1 MKKNEEILP
10 VIKKELPAETKEKI
24 KISVRKKIVCNNES
38 EENIVGTTKKR
49 IKPLIIAAA
58 IVAISAAS
66 VVSVNAATDGAIFT
80 KVKMIVNGNETEKK
94 AEIIDNEDGSFT
106 LKFDVDETE
115 SSASIEFSDENL
127 SETKEYKR

>member
-10 VIKKELPAETKEKI
+10 VIKKELPADIKEKI

-58 IVAISAAS
+58 IAAISAAS

-127 SETKEYKR
+127 SETKK

>member
-127 SETKEYKR
+127 SETKK

>member
-1 MKKNEEILP
+1 MKKNEKILP

-66 VVSVNAATDGAIFT
+66 VVSVNAATDGALFT

-94 AEIIDNEDGSFT
+94 AEIIDNEDGSFL

-127 SETKEYKR
+127 SETKK

>member
-66 VVSVNAATDGAIFT
+66 VVSVNAATDGALFT

-127 SETKEYKR
+127 SETKK

>member
-10 VIKKELPAETKEKI
+10 VIKKELPAEIKEKI

-58 IVAISAAS
+58 IAAISAAS

-115 SSASIEFSDENL
+115 SSVSIEFSDENL
-127 SETKEYKR
+127 SETKK

>member
-10 VIKKELPAETKEKI
+10 VIKKELPAEIKEKI

-58 IVAISAAS
+58 IAAISAAS

-94 AEIIDNEDGSFT
+94 TEIIDNEDGSFT

-127 SETKEYKR
+127 SETKK

>member
-10 VIKKELPAETKEKI
+10 VIKKELPAEIKEKI

-58 IVAISAAS
+58 IAAISAAS
-66 VVSVNAATDGAIFT
+66 VVSVNAATDGALFT

-127 SETKEYKR
+127 SETKK

>member
-1 MKKNEEILP
+1 M
-10 VIKKELPAETKEKI
+10 
-24 KISVRKKIVCNNES
+24 SVRKKIVCNNES

-66 VVSVNAATDGAIFT
+66 VVSVNAATDGALFT

-94 AEIIDNEDGSFT
+94 AEIIDNEDG
-106 LKFDVDETE
+106 KFYFE
-115 SSASIEFSDENL
+115 I
-127 SETKEYKR
+127 

>member
-49 IKPLIIAAA
+49 IKPLIVAAA

-127 SETKEYKR
+127 SETKK

>member
-49 IKPLIIAAA
+49 IKPLIVAAA

-66 VVSVNAATDGAIFT
+66 VVSVNAATDGALFT

-127 SETKEYKR
+127 SETKK

>member
-10 VIKKELPAETKEKI
+10 VIKKELPAEIKEKI

-58 IVAISAAS
+58 IAAISAAS

-127 SETKEYKR
+127 SETKK